1 MTIFGF
7 KDIATF
13 KVKVMSADPKPENGA
28 SDVEN
33 KIEPVGEVSEKNVG
47 EVLTERQKKI
57 LKYVEKDNMISAKD
71 ISKLLQ
77 VTNRTIERD
86 IQKLMKMKILER
98 VGSGRSGYWKIK

>member
-1 MTIFGF
+1 MAIFDF
-7 KDIATF
+7 KDITTF

-33 KIEPVGEVSEKNVG
+33 RLNLSEKNVG
-47 EVLTERQKKI
+47 VALTERQKKI

-77 VTNRTIERD
+77 VTDRTIERD
-86 IQKLMKMKILER
+86 IQKLMKMEILER

>member
-1 MTIFGF
+1 
-7 KDIATF
+7 
-13 KVKVMSADPKPENGA
+13 MSADPKPENGA

-77 VTNRTIERD
+77 VTDRTIERD

>member
-1 MTIFGF
+1 
-7 KDIATF
+7 
-13 KVKVMSADPKPENGA
+13 
-28 SDVEN
+28 
-33 KIEPVGEVSEKNVG
+33 
-47 EVLTERQKKI
+47 
-57 LKYVEKDNMISAKD
+57 MISAKD